1 MDIEIDVDAV
11 QRKYALERA
20 KRLRSI
26 TRDPYPELKGKFADF
41 DHDPHVSPGFNR
53 EPVVELVDVVVV
65 GGGLAGLMTGVRLRQ
80 QGVKDLRMIDKGGD
94 FGGTWYWNRYP
105 GAACD
110 IESYIYLP
118 LLEETGYVPTE
129 KYAKAAEI
137 HAYLKELAK
146 RYDLY
151 SGALFQTSVT
161 ELRWN
166 EKDGRWIVTTDR
178 KDKISARFVVVCSG
192 LLSNPK
198 LPKIPG
204 IETFEGHSFHT
215 SRWDYAYTGGDQNGN
230 LTALSDK
237 SVAIIGTG
245 STAIQATPH
254 LGRSA
259 KHLFVFQRTPS
270 SIDPRGNVPT
280 DPAWAKTLAPGWQR
294 ARSDNFNSIMSG
306 VQEPVDMVQD
316 GWTDILR
323 SVPVPAGTDPN
334 AAPSA
339 EELHVAQM
347 KRMELT
353 RQRIGHAV
361 KDRATAEALKPWYA
375 YFCKRPCFS
384 DDYLETFNR
393 ANVTL
398 VDTDGSGVERIASGG
413 VVVKGREYPVDCIVY
428 ATGFDFLS
436 EFTRETG
443 LEAYGRGG
451 LPLSEHWKEGP
462 RTLFAMQTD
471 RFPNFFFMRLA
482 QAGGSFNYTSV
493 AAEQS
498 AHIAY
503 TIKRCLE
510 QDGARVE
517 PTREAVDAWVELVVA
532 KAAPRQ
538 LMLKTCPPSYYNYEL
553 NPERERFAAL
563 SDLCGEGPLT
573 YFGRLRKFRDEGRLE
588 GLVVTRAARTS

>member
-1 MDIEIDVDAV
+1 MENAIDIEIDVEAV
-11 QRKYALERA
+11 QRKYEVERA
-20 KRLRSI
+20 KRLRGISYD
-26 TRDPYPELKGKFADF
+26 RYPELKGKFANF
-41 DHDPHVSPGFNR
+41 DRDPYADPGFTR
-53 EPVVELVDVVVV
+53 DPVVEKVDVLVV

-80 QGVKDLRMIDKGGD
+80 QGVRNLRMLDKGGD

-118 LLEETGYVPTE
+118 LLEETGYIPTE

-137 HAYLKELAK
+137 RAYLKELAK
-146 RYDLY
+146 RYGLY
-151 SGALFQTSVT
+151 SGALFQTT
-161 ELRWN
+161 ATGLRWN
-166 EKDGRWIVTTDR
+166 EEDGRWLVETDR
-178 KDKISARFVVVCSG
+178 KDRIFARFVVVCSG

-204 IETFEGHSFHT
+204 IDSFQGHSFHT
-215 SRWDYAYTGGDQNGN
+215 SRWDYHYTGGDQHGN
-230 LTALSDK
+230 LTGLADK
-237 SVAIIGTG
+237 NVAIIGTG

-270 SIDPRGNVPT
+270 SIDPRGNAPT
-280 DPAWAKTLAPGWQR
+280 DPSWAGGLRTGWQR

-306 VQEPVDMVQD
+306 VQEPIDMVHD

-323 SVPVPAGTDPN
+323 SVPVPAGTDPG
-334 AAPSA
+334 AAPTA
-339 EELHVAQM
+339 EALQIAQL

-353 RQRIGHAV
+353 RRRIGHAV
-361 KDRATAEALKPWYA
+361 RHAATAEALKPWYA

-384 DDYLETFNR
+384 DEYLETFNR
-393 ANVTL
+393 PNVTL
-398 VDTDGSGVERIASGG
+398 VDTDGSGVERITQNGL
-413 VVVKGREYPVDCIVY
+413 VVKGREYPVDCIIY

-443 LEAYGRGG
+443 LEIYGRGA
-451 LPLSEHWKEGP
+451 LPLSDHWKEGP

-471 RFPNFFFMRLA
+471 KFPNFFFMRLA

-493 AAEQS
+493 ADEQS
-498 AHIAY
+498 SHIAY
-503 TIKRCLE
+503 TIGRCLE
-510 QDGARVE
+510 RNFVRVE
-517 PTREAVDAWVELVVA
+517 PMREAVDAWVDIVVA

-538 LMLKTCPPSYYNYEL
+538 LMLKTCTPSYYNYEL
-553 NPERERFAAL
+553 NPELQRFAAL

-573 YFGRLRKFRDEGRLE
+573 YFRRLRKFREDGRLE
-588 GLVVTRAARTS
+588 GLLVS

>member
-1 MDIEIDVDAV
+1 MENAADFEIDVEAV

-20 KRLRSI
+20 KRLRSLSY
-26 TRDPYPELKGKFADF
+26 DPYPELKGKFADF
-41 DHDPHVSPGFNR
+41 DRDPYANPGFAR
-53 EPVVELVDVVVV
+53 EAVAENADVVVV

-80 QGVKDLRMIDKGGD
+80 QGIRNLRIIDKGAD

-118 LLEETGYVPTE
+118 LLEETGYIPTE
-129 KYAKAAEI
+129 KYAKSAEI
-137 HAYLKELAK
+137 HAYLKDLAK

-151 SGALFQTSVT
+151 SGALFQTRVT
-161 ELRWN
+161 ELRWDD
-166 EKDGRWIVTTDR
+166 KMGRWTVRTDR
-178 KDKISARFVVVCSG
+178 DDKICARFVVVCSG

-204 IETFEGHSFHT
+204 VESFRGHSFHT
-215 SRWDYAYTGGDQNGN
+215 SRWDYGYTGGNQHGNMNG
-230 LTALSDK
+230 LADK
-237 SVAIIGTG
+237 SVAIVGTG
-245 STAIQATPH
+245 STAVQATPH

-270 SIDPRGNVPT
+270 SIDARGNALT
-280 DPAWAKTLAPGWQR
+280 DSEWAEKLTPGWQR

-306 VQEPVDMVQD
+306 VHEPVDMVQD

-323 SVPVPAGTDPN
+323 SVPVPAGTDPD
-334 AAPSA
+334 AAPTA
-339 EELHVAQM
+339 EALQVAQL

-353 RQRIGHAV
+353 RRRIERAV
-361 KDRATAEALKPWYA
+361 NDRATAEALKPWYA

-393 ANVTL
+393 PNVTL
-398 VDTDGSGVERIASGG
+398 VDTDGSGVERITPNGL
-413 VVVKGREYPVDCIVY
+413 VVKRKEHAVDCIVY

-436 EFTRETG
+436 DFTRETG
-443 LEAYGRGG
+443 LEAYGRDG

-462 RTLFAMQTD
+462 RTLFAVQTD
-471 RFPNFFFMRLA
+471 KFPNFFFMRLA

-493 AAEQS
+493 AEEQS
-498 AHIAY
+498 AHIAH
-503 TIKRCLE
+503 TIGRCLE
-510 QDGARVE
+510 QAGARVE
-517 PTREAVDAWVELVVA
+517 PTREAVDAWVDIVVA

-538 LMLKTCPPSYYNYEL
+538 IMLKTCTPSYYNYEL

-573 YFGRLRKFRDEGRLE
+573 YFRRLRQFREDGKLE
-588 GLVVTRAARTS
+588 GLLVT

>member
-1 MDIEIDVDAV
+1 
-11 QRKYALERA
+11 
-20 KRLRSI
+20 
-26 TRDPYPELKGKFADF
+26 
-41 DHDPHVSPGFNR
+41 
-53 EPVVELVDVVVV
+53 
-65 GGGLAGLMTGVRLRQ
+65 
-80 QGVKDLRMIDKGGD
+80 
-94 FGGTWYWNRYP
+94 
-105 GAACD
+105 
-110 IESYIYLP
+110 
-118 LLEETGYVPTE
+118 
-129 KYAKAAEI
+129 
-137 HAYLKELAK
+137 
-146 RYDLY
+146 
-151 SGALFQTSVT
+151 
-161 ELRWN
+161 
-166 EKDGRWIVTTDR
+166 
-178 KDKISARFVVVCSG
+178 
-192 LLSNPK
+192 
-198 LPKIPG
+198 
-204 IETFEGHSFHT
+204 
-215 SRWDYAYTGGDQNGN
+215 
-230 LTALSDK
+230 
-237 SVAIIGTG
+237 
-245 STAIQATPH
+245 
-254 LGRSA
+254 
-259 KHLFVFQRTPS
+259 
-270 SIDPRGNVPT
+270 
-280 DPAWAKTLAPGWQR
+280 
-294 ARSDNFNSIMSG
+294 
-306 VQEPVDMVQD
+306 MVQD

-339 EELHVAQM
+339 EALQVAQM

-353 RQRIGHAV
+353 RRRIGRAV
-361 KDRATAEALKPWYA
+361 KDSATAEALKPWYA

-398 VDTDGSGVERIASGG
+398 VDTDGSGVERITTGG

-443 LEAYGRGG
+443 LEVYGRGG
-451 LPLSEHWKEGP
+451 LRLSEHWKEGP

-471 RFPNFFFMRLA
+471 QFPNFFFMRLA

-503 TIKRCLE
+503 TIKRCLQ

-517 PTREAVDAWVELVVA
+517 PTREAVDAWVDLVVA

-588 GLVVTRAARTS
+588 GLVVTRAARAS